1 MNTKYSR
8 EKCSVD
14 LADNDGDIA
23 RMTIHNMREKRAAY
37 NLISNNCQNFA
48 VDLLGNI
55 QVGAHR
61 DFGTSFAVYQRA
73 TGEGNILDL
82 WADKPAEDEPENLKQ
97 DEEQETKAK
106 RQETVHLA
114 QQVMDENT
122 TKLDKDHD

>member
-1 MNTKYSR
+1 
-8 EKCSVD
+8 
-14 LADNDGDIA
+14 
-23 RMTIHNMREKRAAY
+23 MTIHNMREKRAAY

-48 VDLLGNI
+48 VNMLGNI

-82 WADKPAEDEPENLKQ
+82 WKDKPAEDEPETLKQ
-97 DEEQETKAK
+97 DAEQSTQAG
-106 RQETVHLA
+106 RQETVDLA
-114 QQVMDENT
+114 QKVMDENT